1 VLQEVG
7 HAVLLR
13 PLKTAAG
20 LTPEVDADQG
30 SFGEGQAHQF
40 DPIGESLPL
49 GISQAAQQR
58 G

>member
-1 VLQEVG
+1 VG

-13 PLKTAAG
+13 PLKTTAG

-30 SFGEGQAHQF
+30 SLGQGQAHQF